1 MTDRPMTPELAAAL
15 AGLTAADR
23 RQLKAIAPESKT
35 PWLRALLL
43 GLESELD
50 GLERREAIEKMNEI
64 TTLHAHEVDHQADV
78 EAADAKADWSHV
90 PPPEPRTVAWYPEA
104 APDDLSELDDGSV
117 ET

>member
-43 GLESELD
+43 GLVVEVED
-50 GLERREAIEKMNEI
+50 LERRESIAKMNEI
-64 TTLHAHEVDHQADV
+64 TTLHAHEMDHLADV
-78 EAADAKADWSHV
+78 DKAAEGADW
-90 PPPEPRTVAWYPEA
+90 PTEPEDRSKGEPWWPR
-104 APDDLSELDDGSV
+104 GKI
-117 ET
+117 